1 MKSGNIIFKR
11 WSNQPVPAE
20 AAGEEEELEAKNMQ
34 LVKKEELLKKDA
46 ELVKKNQELE
56 IKQKQLEALEVKMKG
71 MKNGCTSCCG
81 FMSVF
86 VLGLFFALLI
96 NARSN

>member
-1 MKSGNIIFKR
+1 MKELLLDLKAAVFRLKR
-11 WSNQPVPAE
+11 ERGS
-20 AAGEEEELEAKNMQ
+20 AAVDEEEELEAKNMQ

-46 ELVKKNQELE
+46 ELVKKDQELE

-81 FMSVF
+81 FMSV
-86 VLGLFFALLI
+86 LCWACSLPC
-96 NARSN
+96 

>member
-1 MKSGNIIFKR
+1 
-11 WSNQPVPAE
+11 
-20 AAGEEEELEAKNMQ
+20 MQ

-46 ELVKKNQELE
+46 ELVKKDQELE
-56 IKQKQLEALEVKMKG
+56 ITQKRLEALQVKMKG

-96 NARSN
+96 NAR